1 MILLVISILVSIT
14 IDASLKVISFMS
26 MYSRYMSSAYLKF
39 IRAQIA
45 ISIIELFSIAL
56 LIVRLG

>member
-1 MILLVISILVSIT
+1 MILLVISILMSIF

-26 MYSRYMSSAYLKF
+26 MHSRYMSSAYLKF
-39 IRAQIA
+39 IGAQIV
-45 ISIIELFSIAL
+45 ISIVELFSIAL